1 MAMAAELAALPA
13 NANVAVVTMRGSL
26 CPITL
31 GHVRCFEEARQL
43 LLGLGPGTLPAG
55 VEPFAHTV
63 GFLSLNPDHHLRS
76 KFAGKREKP
85 LGLADREML
94 VRVATAEMA
103 WLELSTCKQIINSRD
118 VARLRGQF
126 PQLNFDHFDMNGAD
140 DVVKYSKWTRAGP
153 SHKMITMGRTGST
166 LALLRGMARVGIA
179 ATGSADFLLG
189 PELPDVSS
197 TKLRA
202 ASQRGDQA
210 ELLTLC
216 HSKVA
221 EWMLVRDGH
230 VVAVEEGVP
239 PMQPVRRPCAELV
252 CGSGRPG
259 NTARQLQHE
268 SSRRPLGMEC
278 PADDDPETSDTDDE
292 PLFTEPTWGRA
303 LDDEPLFE
311 SATTAQSHIAGP
323 TPAYLSAQGLTTAA
337 AVARHGQRATGNA
350 QMEKVEPPASAY
362 DWHQQPVRGGETPPP
377 ARNVVGSGELMEC
390 WGGGVDGPC
399 LLDSSLFELDVHLPP
414 PRSDAA
420 MTTFASLSGASLL
433 SQIPAADKTALVSRL
448 VTECPRSSVAK
459 AVGSMVA
466 LAAADSAGHWF
477 EFMDAC
483 DKQGENSGRSVFD
496 VSKLQYV
503 PPLSFT
509 DPRKDPPACFS
520 GTVRNRFALHM
531 GQWTDDCSM
540 SLCIADSL
548 LVKQR
553 YDGSDIRIRFWNWW
567 NKGYCNA
574 FGKEAARGRPR
585 RSVGLGGNIKKS
597 ISNMVECQ
605 IPTPTFE
612 SSGQD
617 SGNGSLMRLAPI
629 AIFYSADETACMH
642 YARESSYTTHPG
654 RIAAECCAFQAFLIA
669 RAIHDPQLPIEVPA
683 ETGVAAAG
691 AGVGL
696 TARSWL
702 EKQVHEYLEIHLK
715 GRGGVGVNEV
725 RRLLL
730 SAEPEGSLERCA
742 TRAVAWPKASK
753 LNARSAV
760 AGTGTGARPR
770 RKGFRSK
777 KRLNSEG
784 TATMAT
790 QYPPA
795 TLVPTPWTAWR
806 WRFIVLP
813 PQTALTPQ

>member
-1 MAMAAELAALPA
+1 MAMTAELAALPA
-13 NANVAVVTMRGSL
+13 HANVAVVTMRGSL

-43 LLGLGPGTLPAG
+43 LLGLGGSLPAG

-63 GFLSLNPDHHLRS
+63 GFLSLNPDHHLRA
-76 KFAGKREKP
+76 KFAGKRGKKP

-103 WLELSTCKQIINSRD
+103 WLELSTCKQTSRD
-118 VARLRGQF
+118 VARLRQQF

-153 SHKMITMGRTGST
+153 SHKMITMGRPGST

-202 ASQRGDQA
+202 ASQRGDQY

-216 HSKVA
+216 HPKVA

-230 VVAVEEGVP
+230 VVEEGIP
-239 PMQPVRRPCAELV
+239 PMQPARRPCAEL
-252 CGSGRPG
+252 
-259 NTARQLQHE
+259 
-268 SSRRPLGMEC
+268 MEC
-278 PADDDPETSDTDDE
+278 PADDDPGTSDTDDE
-292 PLFTEPTWGRA
+292 PLFTEPTRARA

-311 SATTAQSHIAGP
+311 SATTA
-323 TPAYLSAQGLTTAA
+323 
-337 AVARHGQRATGNA
+337 
-350 QMEKVEPPASAY
+350 Y
-362 DWHQQPVRGGETPPP
+362 DGHQQPVRGGEAPPP
-377 ARNVVGSGELMEC
+377 ACNEVGSGELMEC
-390 WGGGVDGPC
+390 WGGVDGPC
-399 LLDSSLFELDVHLPP
+399 PLDSSLFQLDVHLPA
-414 PRSDAA
+414 RSDAA

-433 SQIPAADKTALVSRL
+433 SRIPAADKTALVSRL

-466 LAAADSAGHWF
+466 LAAADATGHWF

-483 DKQGENSGRSVFD
+483 DKQGENSGRSVFNI
-496 VSKLQYV
+496 SKLQYV

-520 GTVRNRFALHM
+520 GTVLNRFALHM

-585 RSVGLGGNIKKS
+585 RSVGLGGNISKS
-597 ISNMVECQ
+597 ISSMVECQ

-683 ETGVAAAG
+683 ATGVAAAG
-691 AGVGL
+691 AGVRL

-702 EKQVHEYLEIHLK
+702 EKQVHEYLETHLK

-742 TRAVAWPKASK
+742 SRVVSWLKASK

-760 AGTGTGARPR
+760 AGTGTGARLR

-777 KRLNSEG
+777 KHLNSEG
-784 TATMAT
+784 ADTMAT

-813 PQTALTPQ
+813 PRTALTPQ